1 MLHAAPRKGI
11 RDSGARNKSGQ
22 TGCELNVESGRII
35 VFIFFAHLKV
45 SLESP
50 LRVFRIPCFAS
61 HSLAVLWVQSRGPFA
76 LSALFD
82 LCRLLSRSVP
92 TWCVLLLDS

>member
-35 VFIFFAHLKV
+35 VFIFFCPSKGLTRIAPQ
-45 SLESP
+45 SFSDS
-50 LRVFRIPCFAS
+50 VFCE
-61 HSLAVLWVQSRGPFA
+61 PFLSGSVGSEPRA
-76 LSALFD
+76 LCIIGL
-82 LCRLLSRSVP
+82 V
-92 TWCVLLLDS
+92 